1 MMNTQNHAS
10 TAQEEQ
16 PPQNNTQPPADSG
29 ETVETKQ
36 SPSRSAR
43 RINTHIFVG
52 SLTLLLLIGVVAY
65 IISNNTAIG
74 SFFGKIN
81 DILMPLFIGL
91 IAAYLANPIL
101 RFFEYVVFRRLIK
114 KHPKLCRGLSLLL
127 TAVTIIA
134 IFFLVLLL
142 IIPELINSI
151 KDFLGNWGV
160 YVDESV
166 VYINDKINAIM
177 TRFNENTTA
186 KEYLNA
192 REIKQYI
199 GNIMSNSENFFEG
212 VAGKMLGVSSMG
224 DLVGK
229 GFSIL
234 SAVVGA
240 IANFFMGVII
250 GFYLLASK
258 EKRYAQIMKLRNAF
272 FSEKTNRRITEVCTM
287 VNKSF
292 GGYIRASLLD
302 SVLVAVETYIIFQ
315 IFGISDYNIL
325 LAAFIGVTNIIP
337 ILGPF
342 IGAVPTGFI
351 VLITNPSKIW
361 LFIILIIVI
370 QQIDGN
376 IICPH
381 IVGNN
386 TGVSPF
392 CVVTAI
398 TIMGGLFGV
407 VGMVVAVPTFA
418 VIITLVKDA
427 AERRL
432 CAKGY
437 STDLGDYYDKNTLVS
452 AEEDLRHK
460 KALLAKARDKIWNVL
475 SLPFRKLKKT
485 NFNDTTIKEEESKE
499 EKKN

>member
-1 MMNTQNHAS
+1 MNTQNHVS
-10 TAQEEQ
+10 QPCREEQ
-16 PPQNNTQPPADSG
+16 SPPSHVQAATDHTDSI
-29 ETVETKQ
+29 EPKQ
-36 SPSRSAR
+36 SPFRNPR
-43 RINTHIFVG
+43 RFNTRVFVV
-52 SLTLLLLIGVVAY
+52 SLIVLLLIGVVAY
-65 IISNNTAIG
+65 VISNNTAIG

-101 RFFEYVVFRRLIK
+101 RFFEYVVFRKLIK
-114 KHPKLCRGLSLLL
+114 KHPNLCRGLSLLL

-134 IFFLVLLL
+134 IVVLVLLL

-151 KDFLGNWGV
+151 KDFLGNWGL

-166 VYINDKINAIM
+166 VYINEKINTLV
-177 TRFNENTTA
+177 TRFDQDA
-186 KEYLNA
+186 AVKEYLNA
-192 REIKQYI
+192 REIKQYL
-199 GNIMSNSENFFEG
+199 GNIMSSSENFFEG
-212 VAGKMLGVSSMG
+212 IIGKMLGVSSMG

-234 SAVVGA
+234 SSLIGA
-240 IANFFMGVII
+240 IANFFLGVII

-258 EKRYAQIMKLRNAF
+258 EKRYAQVMKLRSAF
-272 FSEKTNRRITEVCTM
+272 FSEKTNRRITEICTM

-325 LAAFIGVTNIIP
+325 LAAFIGITNIIP

-361 LFIILIIVI
+361 LFILLIIVI

-381 IVGNN
+381 IVGSN

-407 VGMVVAVPTFA
+407 VGMVIAVPTFA
-418 VIITLVKDA
+418 VIITLVKDS

-432 CAKGY
+432 RAKGY
-437 STDLGDYYDKNTLVS
+437 ATDLGDYYDKNTLVS

-460 KALLAKARDKIWNVL
+460 KALFAKIGDQIWNVL
-475 SLPFRKLKKT
+475 SFPFRKLKKARS
-485 NFNDTTIKEEESKE
+485 SK
-499 EKKN
+499 KKKTENKDS

>member
-29 ETVETKQ
+29 ETIETKQ

-52 SLTLLLLIGVVAY
+52 SLALLLLIGVVAY

-325 LAAFIGVTNIIP
+325 LAAFIGITNIIP
-337 ILGPF
+337 ILGPLS
-342 IGAVPTGFI
+342 VPF
-351 VLITNPSKIW
+351 P
-361 LFIILIIVI
+361 
-370 QQIDGN
+370 
-376 IICPH
+376 P
-381 IVGNN
+381 
-386 TGVSPF
+386 
-392 CVVTAI
+392 
-398 TIMGGLFGV
+398 
-407 VGMVVAVPTFA
+407 
-418 VIITLVKDA
+418 
-427 AERRL
+427 
-432 CAKGY
+432 
-437 STDLGDYYDKNTLVS
+437 DLS
-452 AEEDLRHK
+452 
-460 KALLAKARDKIWNVL
+460 
-475 SLPFRKLKKT
+475 S
-485 NFNDTTIKEEESKE
+485 
-499 EKKN
+499 